1 MVVLVIIAFTILY
14 LVRLPALLKPGYRRD
29 LIAFTV
35 LMGIN
40 FAFSLLLAL
49 GVKFPFVG
57 TEITKL
63 FKTYI
68 LLK

>member
-29 LIAFTV
+29 LIVFTV
-35 LMGIN
+35 LMGID
-40 FAFSLLLAL
+40 FAFSFLLAI
-49 GVKFPFVG
+49 GVKLPFIG
-57 TEITKL
+57 TAATKL